1 LGEVVYKIHNPVLLH
16 EVIHYLAPHPQGVYL
31 DATVGDGGHAAAICK
46 HLGDEGFLLGI
57 DRDKEALQRAGHNLK
72 EYAGKFKLVKAD
84 FSQMKEIVSI
94 QGLKHVDGILMDLGV
109 SSLQIDRP
117 ERGFSYQQEGP
128 LDMRM
133 DYDLPETAEEI
144 VNNRSKEELAAIF
157 KKYGEERWAKKI
169 ASYIENYRKEQ
180 RIQNSEEM
188 VQIIKSA
195 IPAKYRQKGGHPAK
209 RCFQALRIEV
219 NRELEEL
226 KEALNQS
233 VEILKTRG
241 KICVISYH
249 SLEDRMVKQY
259 FQSESSQCNC
269 PPGLP
274 VCVCEKKG
282 RLKVL
287 TKKPVKPSEEEIKS
301 NPRAKSAR
309 LRVAQKEKGGE

>member
-1 LGEVVYKIHNPVLLH
+1 MLH
-16 EVIHYLAPHPQGVYL
+16 EVIDYLALHPQGVYV

-46 HLGDEGFLLGI
+46 YLGDKGFLLGM
-57 DRDKEALQRAGHNLK
+57 DRDEEALQRAEQNLK
-72 EYAGKFKLVKAD
+72 EFAGKFKLVKAD
-84 FSQMKEIVSI
+84 FSQMEEMISS
-94 QGLKHVDGILMDLGV
+94 QGLRQVDGILLDLGV
-109 SSLQIDRP
+109 SSLQIDKP

-133 DYDLPETAEEI
+133 DYDLPETAAEI

-157 KKYGEERWAKKI
+157 KKYGEERWATKI
-169 ASYIENYRKEQ
+169 ASYIENYRKKQ
-180 RIQNSEEM
+180 RIQTTEEM

-219 NRELEEL
+219 NKELEEL
-226 KEALNQS
+226 EKALSQS

-241 KICVISYH
+241 RICVISYH

-259 FQSESSQCNC
+259 FQSETSQCNC

-274 VCVCEKKG
+274 VCVCDKQG
-282 RLKVL
+282 RLKIL
-287 TKKPVKPSEEEIKS
+287 TKKPIKPSEEEVKS
-301 NPRAKSAR
+301 NPRAKSAC